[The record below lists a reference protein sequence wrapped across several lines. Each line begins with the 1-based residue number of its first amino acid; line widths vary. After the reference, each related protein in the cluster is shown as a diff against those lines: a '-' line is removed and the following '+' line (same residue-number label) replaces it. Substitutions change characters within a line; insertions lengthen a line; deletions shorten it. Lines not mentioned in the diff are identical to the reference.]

1 MEVSTGLRGRRYKLE
16 LSGGGGK
23 SLIHSRKQNSLV
35 ATSSCLNRNQKIPV
49 KIQVNLNKNIFPVK
63 IDSFERTFA
72 ELCSGD
78 ERGIGSVHEIK
89 NLKTRFESLM
99 NERQSPLGV
108 PNVLTQS
115 EVVGKDLKDTID
127 ETCTK
132 FHRQ

>member
-99 NERQSPLGV
+99 NERQSP
-108 PNVLTQS
+108 
-115 EVVGKDLKDTID
+115 
-127 ETCTK
+127 CK
-132 FHRQ
+132 FFAANRQ